1 MVLRM
6 FRKKK
11 RLYLVFCILGPILLI
26 FGCEK
31 DKSKESK
38 ENDDIENEMIKK
50 PLRITNTGTIDID
63 SLTINYNYDANS
75 CVIRDLKTGQM
86 VRKQIFVSK
95 ETTLE
100 FIIKYKN
107 EQIITNDTGE
117 WIMSVNKELQIV
129 IEDNGKMYFR

>member
-1 MVLRM
+1 MVLRI
-6 FRKKK
+6 FGKNR
-11 RLYLVFCILGPILLI
+11 RCLLSFCIITIIFAI
-26 FGCEK
+26 FGC
-31 DKSKESK
+31 SKEEPK
-38 ENDDIENEMIKK
+38 ESLEQDDIENEMIKK

-117 WIMSVNKELQIV
+117 WIMSENKELQIV
-129 IEDNGKMYFR
+129 IEDNGQIYFR